1 MFRYPILIRYASDF
15 LVLAVF
21 VRPCLLCLPKF
32 VFEHLFYLYY
42 NVFTATIVFQATLSS
57 LTSYTDNQEV
67 MFPSVTYNEGS
78 GYSNTTGKFTAP
90 VSGVY
95 AFTKQTCTSSGS
107 RSYAYT
113 AFVHNTQIVL
123 ASEANTPSGS
133 CSSAQIFVHMSKGDL
148 MWVKATST
156 TYLFYDNPYRHTS
169 FSGALMHT

>member
-32 VFEHLFYLYY
+32 VFELLFSLYY
-42 NVFTATIVFQATLSS
+42 TVFTATVVFQAKLSTT
-57 LTSYTDNQEV
+57 TSYTTDQVV
-67 MFPSVTYNEGS
+67 MFPAVTYNEGS
-78 GYSNTTGKFTAP
+78 GYSNSTGKFTAP

-95 AFTKQTCTSSGS
+95 AFAKQTCTASGK
-107 RSYAYT
+107 YAYT

-123 ASEANTPSGS
+123 TSVASTPSASS
-133 CSSAQIFVHMSKGDL
+133 CSSAQIFVYMSKGDI
-148 MWVKATST
+148 MWVKATT
-156 TYLFYDNPYRHTS
+156 TAYLYYEVFYRDTS